1 MRCFFSRT
9 DREDGLI
16 LMSQMKA
23 FIHRLVENQ
32 KTVLVFVPGKGYVYA
47 RVDSLDDDLVTLNPE
62 KDERII
68 MHYTQFSMKAD

>member
-1 MRCFFSRT
+1 
-9 DREDGLI
+9 
-16 LMSQMKA
+16 MSQMKA

-32 KTVLVFVPGKGYVYA
+32 RTVLVFVPGKGYVYA